1 MKLSEAVLNIV
12 NRALKYVR
20 QAYDLVE
27 SHSCWRGVHNHCK
40 KKKRKERKNSKDF
53 AANAE
58 YATLFHNQ
66 MNAFSF
72 FFFKWSAKAQV
83 PYLSLQAEVCV
94 YLLDCQSVCLNIF
107 VQCKVSRQ
115 QLDCHWIISIT

>member
-40 KKKRKERKNSKDF
+40 KKRKERKNSKDF

-72 FFFKWSAKAQV
+72 FLMLQFAIQSEVLKLK
-83 PYLSLQAEVCV
+83 YLISPFRLRYVFI
-94 YLLDCQSVCLNIF
+94 YWT
-107 VQCKVSRQ
+107 VSRSVSTF
-115 QLDCHWIISIT
+115 LSNVKYLGNS